1 VLIRTKGAA
10 PLHSGIVKSGSAFS
24 TKAVTNAFYTYS
36 RDDIFEISITN
47 PARSTCLFALL

>member
-1 VLIRTKGAA
+1 
-10 PLHSGIVKSGSAFS
+10 VKSGSAFS

-47 PARSTCLFALL
+47 PARSICLFALL